1 MFAWALAEIIVFDDC
16 IVVVAFAAGGTGAV
30 MEAVAF
36 RLVWVEVVVF
46 EGVLLREEV
55 EFVCNGA
62 KCMFADDADADITM
76 ALDAEIAT
84 IMESSRTMESMLALR
99 VLIFFVFVDN
109 SINITLVLP

>member
-1 MFAWALAEIIVFDDC
+1 
-16 IVVVAFAAGGTGAV
+16 
-30 MEAVAF
+30 
-36 RLVWVEVVVF
+36 
-46 EGVLLREEV
+46 
-55 EFVCNGA
+55 
-62 KCMFADDADADITM
+62 MFADDADADITM